1 MARMTGAEQAWA
13 AARVTELVAALL
25 RDAPVLD
32 IASHCGPGDAM
43 VVDCGVDVR
52 GSWEAGRRIAVLSSA
67 GMMNATLGVSDVARL
82 ALPELV
88 SDSWRPYASTHGLQV
103 SFALSEVDPAIR
115 ISGPVRAAID
125 DGLRATSAAAE
136 GAACRDANPW
146 GVAVVESDRLPDEA
160 VVAAIALRAGL
171 RPDELTLLV
180 VPSSSLAGVT
190 QIAGRLNECVLFTLD
205 QSLRLDPKFV
215 LGILG
220 AVPIAP
226 CGAGAFATQ
235 DDMIHY
241 AGRATMVV
249 DAPASWNLQA
259 VADGL
264 VFRSSP
270 AYGRLFSELLA
281 EAGGVFEAIPGL
293 NDLNKVAQIAV
304 VDRRTART
312 ATAGA
317 VDAAILVDAAK
328 RAGRGRDDLA

>member
-1 MARMTGAEQAWA
+1 MARMTSAEQAWA
-13 AARVTELVAALL
+13 AARVTELVASLL

-32 IASHCGPGDAM
+32 ITSHRGPSGAAI
-43 VVDCGVDVR
+43 VDCGVDVR
-52 GSWEAGRRIAVLSSA
+52 GSWEAGRRIAVVSHA

-82 ALPELV
+82 SLPEFV
-88 SDSWRPYASTHGLQV
+88 GDSWRPYLSTYGLQV

-125 DGLRATSAAAE
+125 DGLRTTSSAVE
-136 GAACRDANPW
+136 GAASRDTNPW

-160 VVAAIALRAGL
+160 VVAAIGRRAGL

-180 VPSSSLAGVT
+180 VPSRSLAGVT

-205 QSLRLDPKFV
+205 QSLGLDPKSV

-241 AGRATMVV
+241 AGRVTMVV
-249 DAPASWNLQA
+249 DAPSSWNLQA

-304 VDRRTART
+304 VDRRTAKM

-317 VDAAILVDAAK
+317 VDGAILASAAK
-328 RAGRGRDDLA
+328 RAGRGRDELP